1 MAFPLRLPSELTML
15 LVKSI
20 SAWQGLAGAESII
33 KIILFI
39 VSLRKNLKDCL
50 TVDSF
55 DCLERQLT
63 VDMEIDVAVDAAIGP
78 NQLVPTSPVSNGETC
93 KELEPAIV
101 PKSSAIPSSI
111 A

>member
-15 LVKSI
+15 LVTSV

-39 VSLRKNLKDCL
+39 VPLRKNLKDCL

-63 VDMEIDVAVDAAIGP
+63 VDMEIDVAVDVAIGP
-78 NQLVPTSPVSNGETC
+78 NQLVPDLLCQMGRHVRN
-93 KELEPAIV
+93 
-101 PKSSAIPSSI
+101 
-111 A
+111 